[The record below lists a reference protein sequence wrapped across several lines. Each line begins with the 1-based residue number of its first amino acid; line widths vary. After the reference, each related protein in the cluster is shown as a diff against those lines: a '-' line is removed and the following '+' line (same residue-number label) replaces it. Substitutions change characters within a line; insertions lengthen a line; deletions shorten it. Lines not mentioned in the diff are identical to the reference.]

1 MIIYDLIDLKKIRRA
16 LLYIACLV
24 VMLYIQETL
33 LSRISPL
40 GVRAMPV
47 PAFIAAIGLFEGGLW
62 GGLFGVLAGLMC
74 DMSSSGT
81 TVLFTISFAVLGF
94 LAGLVCEVLIN
105 RRFYSYMLAA
115 ALALLLA
122 AVCQAVP
129 VWVYHGAAPLALLR
143 TAGLQAA
150 WSLPL
155 AVPSYFV
162 CRVIAGRKLRE

>member
-1 MIIYDLIDLKKIRRA
+1 MGWPVRRA
-16 LLYIACLV
+16 RRTY
-24 VMLYIQETL
+24 
-33 LSRISPL
+33 
-40 GVRAMPV
+40 VRYV
-47 PAFIAAIGLFEGGLW
+47 K
-62 GGLFGVLAGLMC
+62 
-74 DMSSSGT
+74 
-81 TVLFTISFAVLGF
+81 
-94 LAGLVCEVLIN
+94 
-105 RRFYSYMLAA
+105 LAA

-162 CRVIAGRKLRE
+162 CRVIAGRKLKE